1 MSYSHENEGN
11 AWYWGKITKLNK
23 QPELDSWSLRYMV
36 ELVGGNLKEQVGLG
50 TENLSEQLEM
60 VDEKLRG

>member
-50 TENLSEQLEM
+50 T
-60 VDEKLRG
+60 VGDG

>member
-1 MSYSHENEGN
+1 M
-11 AWYWGKITKLNK
+11 L
-23 QPELDSWSLRYMV
+23 